1 MNKRKIFIST
11 VVGPLRR
18 EIISTMVTA
27 EQDALTTE
35 SLSTMHRADMAW
47 RRGDYPGISLPAF
60 SSLIDQALDQLAKY
74 PADTPNVNQYVA
86 SDDDYIVVEY
96 GWQTVAEMSE
106 KPNNNLPS
114 S

>member
-1 MNKRKIFIST
+1 MLKREIFIRV
-11 VVGPLRR
+11 VVGQVRR

-27 EQDALTTE
+27 EQDPLTTE
-35 SLSTMHRADMAW
+35 SLSAMRRADMAW

-86 SDDDYIVVEY
+86 SDDDYVVVEY
-96 GWQTVAEMSE
+96 GWQTVAEMPVS
-106 KPNNNLPS
+106 PNNNLPS